1 VAHFYLVGCVKSKRP
16 TPARAADL
24 YTSALFRKSRR
35 LAELRS
41 DRWYI
46 LSAKH
51 GLVAPDVTMAP
62 YDDTLKCMAAATR
75 RTWSQKVLCQLLE
88 CLSPGDEVTVLAG
101 ERYREHLV
109 PALQRAGHRVHVPM
123 RGLSI
128 GRQLQWLDERLNCDD
143 VDVALLHES
152 EDEPDIELLD

>member
-1 VAHFYLVGCVKSKRP
+1 MAHFYLVGCVKSKRP

-41 DRWYI
+41 GRWYI

-51 GLVAPDVTMAP
+51 GLVAPDVTIAP
-62 YDDTLKCMAAATR
+62 YKDTLKCMAADTR
-75 RTWSQKVLCQLLE
+75 RAWSQKVLRQLLG

-109 PALQRAGHRVHVPM
+109 PALHRVGYSVHVPM

-128 GRQLQWLDERLNCDD
+128 GRQLQWLDRQLGDDD
-143 VDVALLHES
+143 VDVVLLRDG
-152 EDEPDIELLD
+152 EDELYIELFE

>member
-1 VAHFYLVGCVKSKRP
+1 MAHVCLVGCVKSKRT
-16 TPARAADL
+16 TPACAADL
-24 YTSALFRKSRR
+24 YTSALFRKCRR

-51 GLVAPDVTMAP
+51 GLVAPDVMIAP

-75 RTWSQKVLCQLLE
+75 RTWSQKVLCKLLQ
-88 CLSPGDEVTVLAG
+88 CLSLGDEVTVVAG

-109 PALQRAGHRVHVPM
+109 PALQGVGFRVHVPM

-128 GRQLQWLDERLNCDD
+128 GRQLHWLDRQLADD
-143 VDVALLHES
+143 GVDVALL
-152 EDEPDIELLD
+152 DEVDIELLN